1 MSAAGTS
8 DGALPM
14 VRRRVII
21 VHPAWHSCGTY
32 QVVLGQLEAWRAL
45 GAEVTTVAV
54 SDQPGFVWSRDWI
67 WRDFIK
73 ATPELDGGPRSFAG
87 ARFSTL
93 ANPSFLGGVIWPY
106 LHGDQARMRAG
117 FANAAPLDPM
127 LFGQK
132 PDLVHCNHFFCMG
145 VAARLAQ
152 GAPIMLDSHDVQA
165 RQFAGMN
172 VGRFRLPPRTNEA
185 DMLRQELTAMRR
197 ADLLIHL
204 NAEENDTFRALLPE
218 KRHSLLY
225 PAVPDVPTGP
235 GGNAILIVASGNR
248 PNVESVA
255 WFLRDVLPKAGNVPV
270 TIAGTVGDSLR
281 ALYPDLFTRYQEL
294 FAGRVDDLDGLYAK
308 ARLVLLPT
316 IGGTGLSIKSV
327 EAMASGLPLI
337 ATPLAF
343 RGMKLDPASL
353 SNVSLAERTDD
364 FAAALTRALSSEP
377 PSPDDRATSPS
388 RAAWQRLFSPT
399 AYESALGNLA
409 QSLLHP

>member
-1 MSAAGTS
+1 MQN

-14 VRRRVII
+14 AGRRIII

-45 GAEVTTVAV
+45 GADVTTVAV

-67 WRDFIK
+67 WRDFVK
-73 ATPELDGGPRSFAG
+73 ATPELDSAPRSFAG
-87 ARFSTL
+87 ARFSAL
-93 ANPSFLGGVIWPY
+93 ADPSFLSGVIWPY

-117 FANAAPLDPM
+117 FADAAPLDPA
-127 LFGQK
+127 LVQTK
-132 PDLVHCNHFFCMG
+132 PDLVHCDHFFCMG
-145 VAARLAQ
+145 VALRLAQ
-152 GAPIMLDSHDVQA
+152 GAPMMLDSHDVQA

-172 VGRFRLPPRTNEA
+172 EGRFRLPPRTSEA
-185 DMLRQELTAMRR
+185 DMLRQELAAMRQ
-197 ADLLIHL
+197 ANLLIHL
-204 NAEENDTFRALLPE
+204 NAEEDRDFRALLPE
-218 KRHSLLY
+218 KTHALLY

-235 GGNAILIVASGNR
+235 GGDAVLIVASGNR

-255 WFLRDVLPKAGNVPV
+255 WFLRDVLPKADHVPV
-270 TIAGTVGDSLR
+270 IIAGTVGEGLR
-281 ALYPDLFTRYQEL
+281 AHDPELFARNHTL

-343 RGMKLDPASL
+343 RGMNLDPASL
-353 SNVSLAERTDD
+353 SNVELAQTPED
-364 FAAALTRALSSEP
+364 FAATLKQALARAA
-377 PSPDDRATSPS
+377 PSPQERADSDT
-388 RAAWQRLFSPT
+388 RAAWRQHFSPS
-399 AYESALGNLA
+399 AYRSALGRLA
-409 QSLLHP
+409 QSLLERSA